1 MNIWYLDKSVS
12 QLEFPVNYVQV
23 QQRFLDSLL
32 SGNDTEAKNL
42 VYNLITSD
50 ITKEH
55 LLIDVVLPTINI
67 VDNLYSRGRIG
78 ESERLSILTFAMD
91 LVAFIRFLPYDAR
104 NKLRAHSL
112 CVAGSE
118 DSIHFAKIASTLMHL
133 SGWDSTFI
141 GNVEQKIDPFF
152 DIDIQRYILKSYG
165 NKEGLILILI
175 FSFSENTLRFL
186 CNALKS
192 SKARFSGDIRLILF
206 TKEDL
211 YDMALTL
218 GPDFVSSD
226 FGSLIKWVEHEYK
239 KSYE

>member
-1 MNIWYLDKSVS
+1 M
-12 QLEFPVNYVQV
+12 
-23 QQRFLDSLL
+23 
-32 SGNDTEAKNL
+32 
-42 VYNLITSD
+42 
-50 ITKEH
+50 
-55 LLIDVVLPTINI
+55 VLPTVNI

-78 ESERLSILTFAMD
+78 ESERLSVLTFAMD
-91 LVAFIRFLPYDAR
+91 LVAFIRFLPHDDL

-118 DSIHFAKIASTLMHL
+118 DSIHFAKIASTLLHL

-152 DIDIQRYILKSYG
+152 DIDIQRYIMKTYG
-165 NKEGLILILI
+165 NRKGLILILI

-192 SKARFSGDIRLILF
+192 SKARFSGDIRLVLF
-206 TKEDL
+206 TKDIL
-211 YDMALTL
+211 CDMALTL

-226 FGSLIKWVEHEYK
+226 FGSLIKWAEHEYK
-239 KSYE
+239 KSYG

>member
-67 VDNLYSRGRIG
+67 VDNFYNRGRIG

-152 DIDIQRYILKSYG
+152 DIDIQRYILKTYG
-165 NKEGLILILI
+165 NRNGLILILI

-206 TKEDL
+206 TREDL

-226 FGSLIKWVEHEYK
+226 FGSLIKWVEQEYK

>member
-1 MNIWYLDKSVS
+1 
-12 QLEFPVNYVQV
+12 
-23 QQRFLDSLL
+23 
-32 SGNDTEAKNL
+32 
-42 VYNLITSD
+42 
-50 ITKEH
+50 
-55 LLIDVVLPTINI
+55 
-67 VDNLYSRGRIG
+67 
-78 ESERLSILTFAMD
+78 
-91 LVAFIRFLPYDAR
+91 
-104 NKLRAHSL
+104 
-112 CVAGSE
+112 VAGSE

-133 SGWDSTFI
+133 SGWDSIFI

-165 NKEGLILILI
+165 NRNGLILILI

-192 SKARFSGDIRLILF
+192 LKARFSGDIKLILF

-211 YDMALTL
+211 YDMAVTL

>member
-1 MNIWYLDKSVS
+1 LNVWYLDKNVS

-32 SGNDTEAKNL
+32 SGNTTEAKNL

-50 ITKEH
+50 VTKEH
-55 LLIDVVLPTINI
+55 LLIDVILPTLNI
-67 VDNLYSRGRIG
+67 VDNLYNRGRIG

-91 LVAFIRFLPYDAR
+91 LVAFIRFIPYDAR
-104 NKLRAHSL
+104 NKLRAYSL

-118 DSIHFAKIASTLMHL
+118 DSIHFAKIASAIMHL

-141 GNVEQKIDPFF
+141 GNVQQKIDPFF
-152 DIDIQRYILKSYG
+152 DIDIQRYVLKTYG
-165 NKEGLILILI
+165 NRNGLVLILI
-175 FSFSENTLRFL
+175 FSFSESSLRFL

-192 SKARFSGDIRLILF
+192 SKARFAGDFRLILF

-211 YDMALTL
+211 YDMAQTL
-218 GPDFVSSD
+218 GHDFISSD
-226 FGSLIKWVEHEYK
+226 LGSLIKWIEHEYK
-239 KSYE
+239 KTYG